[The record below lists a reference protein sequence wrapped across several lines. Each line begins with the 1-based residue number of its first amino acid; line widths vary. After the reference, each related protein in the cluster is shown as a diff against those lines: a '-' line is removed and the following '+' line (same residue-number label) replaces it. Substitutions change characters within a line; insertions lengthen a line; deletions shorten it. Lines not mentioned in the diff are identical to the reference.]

1 MQAKLT
7 RGDFL
12 RQPFARPGIARDGLT
27 LKSPNRAAVDAHDV
41 VEFEV
46 ENPLRRFLLVEYK
59 TPNGQSRECGVSNDE
74 HVTLRCP
81 VPATGE
87 AVLFS
92 NEERYGT
99 YGQVV
104 SIAVTQR

>member
-1 MQAKLT
+1 MYED
-7 RGDFL
+7 RHL
-12 RQPFARPGIARDGLT
+12 RPCDNEIGAARKPAT
-27 LKSPNRAAVDAHDV
+27 VEAVSVTKSV
-41 VEFEV
+41 
-46 ENPLRRFLLVEYK
+46 YK

-81 VPATGE
+81 VPASGQ